1 MIDHVGIEV
10 SDYDRSKAFYE
21 PVLATIG
28 MTLLMEPAEYIGGF
42 GFPDQGKP
50 FFWIGTRTEPTTSAH
65 VAFSAGSR
73 EIVDEFHKAAMAAGG
88 TDNGG
93 PGRARD
99 LPPALLRRLRAGPGR
114 QQHRSRLP
122 RAGLTHG

>member
-21 PVLATIG
+21 PVLATLG
-28 MTLLMEPAEYIGGF
+28 MTLLMEPADYIGGF
-42 GFPDQGKP
+42 GFPDQAKP
-50 FFWIGTRTEPTTSAH
+50 FFWIGTRAEPTHSAH

-73 EIVDEFHKAAMAAGG
+73 EIVDEFHKEAMAAGG

-93 PGRARD
+93 PGVRSVYHPHYYGAFVLD
-99 LPPALLRRLRAGPGR
+99 LDGNNIEAVCHEPA
-114 QQHRSRLP
+114 
-122 RAGLTHG
+122 

>member
-10 SDYDRSKAFYE
+10 ADYGRSKAFYE

-28 MTLLMEPAEYIGGF
+28 MTLLMEPAEYICGF

-50 FFWIGTRTEPTTSAH
+50 FFWIGTRTEPTHSAH

-88 TDNGG
+88 GGG
-93 PGRARD
+93 PAPADGAQPGGRVDGRGAARRQCQ
-99 LPPALLRRLRAGPGR
+99 AERGARRRAP
-114 QQHRSRLP
+114 
-122 RAGLTHG
+122 

>member
-10 SDYDRSKAFYE
+10 ADYLRSKTFYE
-21 PVLATIG
+21 PVLATLG
-28 MTLLMEPAEYIGGF
+28 MTLLMEPADYIGGF

-73 EIVDEFHKAAMAAGG
+73 EIVDEFHKEAMKAGG
-88 TDNGG
+88 SDNGG
-93 PGRARD
+93 PG
-99 LPPALLRRLRAGPGR
+99 LRAVYHPHYYGAFVLDLDGNNIEAVCHGP
-114 QQHRSRLP
+114 
-122 RAGLTHG
+122 A